1 MRHVYRDEANRL
13 QLVKGKAPFS
23 YPEKDGY
30 DGIIKIHRRLPNL
43 DISAPA
49 PKDLTIEFKDDGSWL
64 IANHQFIQGI

>member
-1 MRHVYRDEANRL
+1 MYRDEANRF